1 MHGSF
6 PRPSGN
12 AFDDSYFFKHMS
24 EIQFPLIMLAAGKSS
39 RMGEPKGLVRVGKRS
54 RPWIEIQLRR
64 FLAAGGAD
72 AIVVLGYDRDRYLE
86 ELPWLVREGTEE
98 LPVIDLVVNPKPER
112 GPFSS
117 LMEGW
122 RFLRKKWPGS
132 PVFILP
138 VDVPCP
144 SGQVFQALSNA
155 IEPGIEAC
163 VPFCQNRGGHPV
175 LAAASF
181 MEKLDSLPITDPNSR
196 LDWQIRSL
204 PPESLGKVPV
214 EEKLVLL
221 NMNRKKDFLAAG
233 KWLEGL

>member
-1 MHGSF
+1 MT
-6 PRPSGN
+6 
-12 AFDDSYFFKHMS
+12 

-39 RMGEPKGLVRVGKRS
+39 RMGEPKGLVSVGKRS

-64 FLAAGGAD
+64 FAQAGGSRAV
-72 AIVVLGYDRDRYLE
+72 VVLGYNREKYAE
-86 ELPWLVREGTEE
+86 KLPWLWGDRIQAVETG
-98 LPVIDLVVNPKPER
+98 LPGIYPVVNPKPER

-122 RFLRKKWPGS
+122 HLLRKKRPGS
-132 PVFILP
+132 PAYILP

-144 SGQVFQALSNA
+144 LGNVFQALSNA
-155 IEPGIEAC
+155 LEPGIEVC

-175 LAAASF
+175 LATSSF

-196 LDWQIRSL
+196 LDWQIKNL
-204 PPESLGKVPV
+204 APESICNVPV

-221 NMNRKKDFLAAG
+221 NMNRKEDFLAAG
-233 KWLEGL
+233 CWIEEL